1 MPVLTSLQN
10 PAVKLVRSL
19 ADKKHRKDRGLFV
32 AEGHQVLER
41 ARQEGWEPTQVFST
55 KAPEDWGKAER
66 FTVDQRVMAAL
77 SSQDNPLEELAVFR
91 QRWVAAKPKGLWV
104 ALEDMR
110 DPGNLGTI
118 IRTADAAGAAGVILA
133 GQSCDPW
140 GPDCIRATMGSI
152 FGMPLVRMATTELM
166 SLCKTW
172 PGDVVGTHL
181 AGKTS
186 HRRAYAADTLLV
198 MGSEGSGLSPAL
210 SKACKTLVRIP
221 MPGKAESLNVAIATG
236 IMLFEAVKS

>member
-118 IRTADAAGAAGVILA
+118 IRKDHA
-133 GQSCDPW
+133 C
-140 GPDCIRATMGSI
+140 RATMGSI